1 MPEAV
6 AYRATRTIE
15 EACAAL
21 LEFGDDAR
29 VVNGGTAI
37 AILMRQHLV
46 RPAVLVGVGTIAEL
60 HEVRQLPDGGLRIGA
75 AAKLRRLERDALVRA
90 KAPLLAEA
98 IEVVATPRIRNMATL
113 GGGLAHA
120 DPAQDPPVALCA
132 AGATVIVRGTTE
144 RRIPA
149 ADFCVGYYENAL
161 EPGEIVV
168 AVELPP
174 PPPRSAGAYLKF
186 LPRSVEDYGVVTAA
200 AFVAFD
206 YAGACTGAR
215 LAMGAVLDRPV
226 VIDLSALIGTQVDEA
241 DARAVAESV
250 REQVD
255 PIEDVRGSSSYK
267 RQMAVVFARR
277 ALVEAATR
285 AKEPAPAN
293 IP

>member
-15 EACAAL
+15 EACTAL

-29 VVNGGTAI
+29 VVNGGTAM

-46 RPAVLVGVGTIAEL
+46 RPAVLVGVGTIPEL
-60 HEVRQLPDGGLRIGA
+60 QEVRQLPDGGLRIGA

-206 YAGACTGAR
+206 DAGACTGAR

>member
-6 AYRATRTIE
+6 EYRATRTIE

-29 VVNGGTAI
+29 VLNGGTAM

-46 RPAVLVGVGTIAEL
+46 RPAVLVGIGTIPEL
-60 HEVRQLPDGGLRIGA
+60 REVRELPDGGLRIGA

-132 AGATVIVRGTTE
+132 SGATVIVCGASE

-168 AVELPP
+168 AVELPAP
-174 PPPRSAGAYLKF
+174 KPRSGGAYLKF

-206 YAGACTGAR
+206 NAGACTQAR
-215 LAMGAVLDRPV
+215 LALGAVLDRPV
-226 VIDLSALIGTQVDEA
+226 VIDLSALIGTHVDEA

-250 REQVD
+250 RDQVD

-277 ALVEAATR
+277 ALVEAASR
-285 AKEPAPAN
+285 AKAPAN
-293 IP
+293 SNRP

>member
-1 MPEAV
+1 MPDAV
-6 AYRATRTIE
+6 EYRAARTID
-15 EACAAL
+15 EACATL

-29 VVNGGTAI
+29 IVNGGTAM

-46 RPAVLVGVGTIAEL
+46 RPAVLIGVGTIPEL
-60 HEVRQLPDGGLRIGA
+60 QAIRKLPDGSVRIGA
-75 AAKLRRLERDALVRA
+75 AVKLRRIERDELVRTA
-90 KAPLLAEA
+90 SPLLAEA
-98 IEVVATPRIRNMATL
+98 IALVATPRIRNMATL

-132 AGATVIVRGTTE
+132 AGATVIVHGASE

-149 ADFCVGYYENAL
+149 GDFCVGYFENAL
-161 EPGEIVV
+161 EPGEVVV

-174 PPPRSAGAYLKF
+174 PKQRSAGAYLKF

-206 YAGACTGAR
+206 SAGVCTEAR
-215 LAMGAVLDRPV
+215 LALGAVLDRPAIV
-226 VIDLSALIGTQVDEA
+226 DVSTLIGSSLDEGA
-241 DARAVAESV
+241 ARAVAETV
-250 REQVD
+250 RELVD

-277 ALVEAATR
+277 ALVEAAAR
-285 AKEPAPAN
+285 AKGPATSN

>member
-206 YAGACTGAR
+206 DAGACTGAR

>member
-6 AYRATRTIE
+6 EYRAARTIE
-15 EACAAL
+15 DACAAL

-29 VVNGGTAI
+29 VVNGGTAM

-46 RPAVLVGVGTIAEL
+46 RPAVLVGVGTIPEL
-60 HEVRQLPDGGLRIGA
+60 QEIRQLPDGGLRIGA

-90 KAPLLAEA
+90 TAPLLAEA
-98 IEVVATPRIRNMATL
+98 VEVVATPRIRNMATL

-149 ADFCVGYYENAL
+149 AEFCVGYYENAL

-174 PPPRSAGAYLKF
+174 PKPRSGGAYLKF

-206 YAGACTGAR
+206 NAGACTEAR
-215 LAMGAVLDRPV
+215 LALGAVLDRPV
-226 VIDLSALIGTQVDEA
+226 VVDLSALIGTQLDEA
-241 DARAVAESV
+241 DARAAAESV

-277 ALVEAATR
+277 ALVEAAAR
-285 AKEPAPAN
+285 AKGSAVSNRP
-293 IP
+293 

>member
-6 AYRATRTIE
+6 EYRAARTIDD
-15 EACAAL
+15 ACAAL

-29 VVNGGTAI
+29 VVNGGTAM

-46 RPAVLVGVGTIAEL
+46 RPAVLVGVGTIPEL
-60 HEVRQLPDGGLRIGA
+60 QEIRQLPDGGLRIGA

-90 KAPLLAEA
+90 TAPLLAEA

-132 AGATVIVRGTTE
+132 AGATVIVRGATE
-144 RRIPA
+144 RRIPVA
-149 ADFCVGYYENAL
+149 EFCIGYYENAL

-174 PPPRSAGAYLKF
+174 PKPRSGGAYLKF

-200 AFVAFD
+200 AYVAFD
-206 YAGACTGAR
+206 NAGVCTEAR
-215 LAMGAVLDRPV
+215 LALGAVLDRPV
-226 VIDLSALIGTQVDEA
+226 VVDLSALIGTQLDEA
-241 DARAVAESV
+241 DARAAAESV

-267 RQMAVVFARR
+267 RQMGVVFARR
-277 ALVEAATR
+277 ALVEAAAR
-285 AKEPAPAN
+285 AKGSAISNRP
-293 IP
+293 

>member
-6 AYRATRTIE
+6 EYRAARTIE
-15 EACAAL
+15 DACATL

-29 VVNGGTAI
+29 VVNGGTAM

-46 RPAVLVGVGTIAEL
+46 RPAVLVGVGTIPEL
-60 HEVRQLPDGGLRIGA
+60 QEIRQLPDGGLRIGA

-90 KAPLLAEA
+90 TAPLLAEA

-149 ADFCVGYYENAL
+149 AEFCVGYYENAL

-174 PPPRSAGAYLKF
+174 PKPRSGGAYLKF

-206 YAGACTGAR
+206 NAGACTEAR
-215 LAMGAVLDRPV
+215 LALGAVLDRPV
-226 VIDLSALIGTQVDEA
+226 VVDLSALIGTQLDEA
-241 DARAVAESV
+241 DARAAAESV

-277 ALVEAATR
+277 ALVEAAAR
-285 AKEPAPAN
+285 AKGSAVSNRP
-293 IP
+293 

>member
-6 AYRATRTIE
+6 EYRAARTIDD
-15 EACAAL
+15 ACAAL

-29 VVNGGTAI
+29 VVNGGTAM

-46 RPAVLVGVGTIAEL
+46 RPAVLVGVGTIPEL
-60 HEVRQLPDGGLRIGA
+60 QEIRQLADGGLRIGA
-75 AAKLRRLERDALVRA
+75 AVKLRRLERDALVRA

-132 AGATVIVRGTTE
+132 AGATVIVRGASE

-149 ADFCVGYYENAL
+149 AEFCVGYYENAL

-174 PPPRSAGAYLKF
+174 PKPRSGGAYLKF

-206 YAGACTGAR
+206 NAGVCAEAR
-215 LAMGAVLDRPV
+215 LALGAVLDRPV
-226 VIDLSALIGTQVDEA
+226 VVDLSALIGTRLDEA
-241 DARAVAESV
+241 DARALAESV

-285 AKEPAPAN
+285 ARGAAAAN

>member
-6 AYRATRTIE
+6 EYRAARTIE
-15 EACAAL
+15 DACATL

-29 VVNGGTAI
+29 VVNGGTAM

-46 RPAVLVGVGTIAEL
+46 RPAVLVGVGTIPEL
-60 HEVRQLPDGGLRIGA
+60 QEIRQLPDGGLRIGA

-90 KAPLLAEA
+90 TAPLLAEA
-98 IEVVATPRIRNMATL
+98 VEVVATPRIRNMATL

-149 ADFCVGYYENAL
+149 AEFCVGYYENAL

-174 PPPRSAGAYLKF
+174 PKPRSGGAYLKF

-206 YAGACTGAR
+206 NAGACTEAR
-215 LAMGAVLDRPV
+215 LALGAVLDRPV
-226 VIDLSALIGTQVDEA
+226 VVDLSALIGTQLDEA
-241 DARAVAESV
+241 DARAAAESV

-277 ALVEAATR
+277 ALVEAAAR
-285 AKEPAPAN
+285 AKGSAVSNRP
-293 IP
+293 

>member
-6 AYRATRTIE
+6 AYRAARTID

-21 LEFGDDAR
+21 VEFGEDAR
-29 VVNGGTAI
+29 IVNGGTAM

-46 RPAVLVGVGTIAEL
+46 RPAVLVGIGTIPDL
-60 HEVRQLPDGGLRIGA
+60 QTIRKLPDGSVRIGA
-75 AAKLRRLERDALVRA
+75 AAKLRRIERDQLVRA
-90 KAPLLAEA
+90 ASPLLAEA
-98 IEVVATPRIRNMATL
+98 IELVATPRIRNMATL

-132 AGATVIVRGTTE
+132 AGATVIVQGAAE

-149 ADFCVGYYENAL
+149 PDFCVGYFENAL
-161 EPGEIVV
+161 EPGEVVV

-174 PPPRSAGAYLKF
+174 PIPRSGGAYLKF

-206 YAGACTGAR
+206 NAGACTEAR
-215 LAMGAVLDRPV
+215 LALGAVLDRPV
-226 VIDLSALIGTQVDEA
+226 VVDLSALIGTSLDEA
-241 DARAVAESV
+241 AARSVAESV
-250 REQVD
+250 RELVD

-285 AKEPAPAN
+285 AKSPAISN

>member
-6 AYRATRTIE
+6 EYRASRTIE

-29 VVNGGTAI
+29 VLNGGTAM

-46 RPAVLVGVGTIAEL
+46 RPAVLVGVGTIPEL
-60 HEVRQLPDGGLRIGA
+60 HEVRELPDGGLRIGA
-75 AAKLRRLERDALVRA
+75 AAKLRRLERNALVRA

-132 AGATVIVRGTTE
+132 SGATVIVRGASE

-149 ADFCVGYYENAL
+149 TDFCVGYYENAL
-161 EPGEIVV
+161 QPGEIVV
-168 AVELPP
+168 AVELPAP
-174 PPPRSAGAYLKF
+174 KPRSGGAYLKF

-206 YAGACTGAR
+206 DAGACTEAR
-215 LAMGAVLDRPV
+215 LALGAVRDRPV

-241 DARAVAESV
+241 DARTIAETA
-250 REQVD
+250 RDQVD

-277 ALVEAATR
+277 ALVEAAAR
-285 AKEPAPAN
+285 ATGSTISNRP
-293 IP
+293 

>member
-1 MPEAV
+1 MPDTV
-6 AYRATRTIE
+6 AYRAARTVD
-15 EACAAL
+15 EAYATL

-29 VVNGGTAI
+29 IVNGGTAM

-46 RPAVLVGVGTIAEL
+46 RPAVLVGIGTIPEL
-60 HEVRQLPDGGLRIGA
+60 QAIRNMPDGSVRIGA
-75 AAKLRRLERDALVRA
+75 AAKLRRIERDELVRA
-90 KAPLLAEA
+90 ASPLLTEA
-98 IEVVATPRIRNMATL
+98 IALVATPRIRNMATL

-132 AGATVIVRGTTE
+132 AGATVIVRGASE

-149 ADFCVGYYENAL
+149 ADFCIGYFENAL
-161 EPGEIVV
+161 EPGEVVV

-174 PPPRSAGAYLKF
+174 LKQRSGGAYLKF

-206 YAGACTGAR
+206 SAGVCTEAR
-215 LAMGAVLDRPV
+215 LALGAVLDRPV
-226 VIDLSALIGTQVDEA
+226 VVDLSTLIGTSLDEA
-241 DARAVAESV
+241 DARAIAESV
-250 REQVD
+250 RELVD

-277 ALVEAATR
+277 ALVEAAAR
-285 AKEPAPAN
+285 AKGPAISN